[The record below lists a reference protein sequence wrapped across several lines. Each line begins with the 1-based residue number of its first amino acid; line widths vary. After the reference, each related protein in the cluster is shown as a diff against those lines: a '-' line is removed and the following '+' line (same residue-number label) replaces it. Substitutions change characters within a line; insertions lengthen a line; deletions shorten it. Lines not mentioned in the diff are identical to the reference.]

1 MFLEKFKYINID
13 TNLFNKICDN
23 LNTITP
29 DNILCDNNHR
39 DKNNYVLILIENNVL
54 DFIIK
59 HNIKLYYTYDKLL
72 FFKCDNLN
80 AIKETNN
87 IYVFKTVDY
96 LNILLKLLAMQIRN
110 IIIYYNYMENENV
123 HKYIYNVNELYEKN
137 VIDCYFYGS
146 STIITNNIEKK
157 NQGTNEN
164 HLGAIFRNFSNFL
177 FRQNF
182 MTKNIM
188 EKQEFTVPLGV

>member
-13 TNLFNKICDN
+13 TNLFNKIGDNLNTITPDNILCDN

-39 DKNNYVLILIENNVL
+39 DENNYVLILLENNVL
-54 DFIIK
+54 DFINK
-59 HNIKLYYTYDKLL
+59 HNIKLYYTYDKL

-87 IYVFKTVDY
+87 TYVFRTVDY
-96 LNILLKLLAMQIRN
+96 LNILLKLLTMQIRN

-123 HKYIYNVNELYEKN
+123 HKYIYNINELYEKN

-146 STIITNNIEKK
+146 STII
-157 NQGTNEN
+157 
-164 HLGAIFRNFSNFL
+164 
-177 FRQNF
+177 
-182 MTKNIM
+182 
-188 EKQEFTVPLGV
+188 V

>member
-13 TNLFNKICDN
+13 TYLFNKICDN

-59 HNIKLYYTYDKLL
+59 HNIKLYYIYDKLL
-72 FFKCDNLN
+72 FFKCDNIN
-80 AIKETNN
+80 SIKETNN

-110 IIIYYNYMENENV
+110 IIIYYNYKENENV
-123 HKYIYNVNELYEKN
+123 HKYIYNINELYEKN

-146 STIITNNIEKK
+146 STIITNNID
-157 NQGTNEN
+157 
-164 HLGAIFRNFSNFL
+164 
-177 FRQNF
+177 
-182 MTKNIM
+182 NIM
-188 EKQEFTVPLGV
+188 VKLNTL

>member
-39 DKNNYVLILIENNVL
+39 YKNNYVLILIENNVL

-59 HNIKLYYTYDKLL
+59 HNIKLYYTYGRLL
-72 FFKCDNLN
+72 FFKCDNIN
-80 AIKETNN
+80 SIKETNN

-110 IIIYYNYMENENV
+110 IIIYYNYKENENV
-123 HKYIYNVNELYEKN
+123 HKYIYNINELYEKN
-137 VIDCYFYGS
+137 VIDCYFYGH
-146 STIITNNIEKK
+146 
-157 NQGTNEN
+157 Q
-164 HLGAIFRNFSNFL
+164 
-177 FRQNF
+177 Q
-182 MTKNIM
+182 
-188 EKQEFTVPLGV
+188 

>member
-54 DFIIK
+54 DFINK
-59 HNIKLYYTYDKLL
+59 HNIKLYYTYDKSL

-96 LNILLKLLAMQIRN
+96 LNILLKLLAKQIRN

-123 HKYIYNVNELYEKN
+123 HKYMYNINELYEKN

-146 STIITNNIEKK
+146 STIINNNIDSIMLLFKK
-157 NQGTNEN
+157 
-164 HLGAIFRNFSNFL
+164 
-177 FRQNF
+177 
-182 MTKNIM
+182 
-188 EKQEFTVPLGV
+188 

>member
-23 LNTITP
+23 LNTITL

-137 VIDCYFYGS
+137 VIDCYFTGH
-146 STIITNNIEKK
+146 
-157 NQGTNEN
+157 Q
-164 HLGAIFRNFSNFL
+164 
-177 FRQNF
+177 Q
-182 MTKNIM
+182 
-188 EKQEFTVPLGV
+188 

>member
-54 DFIIK
+54 DFINK
-59 HNIKLYYTYDKLL
+59 HNKKLYYTYDKLL
-72 FFKCDNLN
+72 FFKCDNIN
-80 AIKETNN
+80 SIKETNN

-110 IIIYYNYMENENV
+110 IIIYYNYKENENV
-123 HKYIYNVNELYEKN
+123 YK
-137 VIDCYFYGS
+137 
-146 STIITNNIEKK
+146 
-157 NQGTNEN
+157 
-164 HLGAIFRNFSNFL
+164 
-177 FRQNF
+177 
-182 MTKNIM
+182 
-188 EKQEFTVPLGV
+188 

>member
-29 DNILCDNNHR
+29 DNILC
-39 DKNNYVLILIENNVL
+39 VIILIENNVL
-54 DFIIK
+54 DFISK
-59 HNIKLYYTYDKLL
+59 HDIKLYYTYDKLL

-80 AIKETNN
+80 AIEETNN

-123 HKYIYNVNELYEKN
+123 HKYIYNINELYEEN

-146 STIITNNIEKK
+146 STIITNDID
-157 NQGTNEN
+157 
-164 HLGAIFRNFSNFL
+164 
-177 FRQNF
+177 
-182 MTKNIM
+182 NIM
-188 EKQEFTVPLGV
+188 VLFKK

>member
-54 DFIIK
+54 DFINK
-59 HNIKLYYTYDKLL
+59 HIIKLYYTYDKLL

-96 LNILLKLLAMQIRN
+96 LNILLKLLTMQIRN
-110 IIIYYNYMENENV
+110 IIIYYNYKEN
-123 HKYIYNVNELYEKN
+123 
-137 VIDCYFYGS
+137 
-146 STIITNNIEKK
+146 
-157 NQGTNEN
+157 
-164 HLGAIFRNFSNFL
+164 
-177 FRQNF
+177 
-182 MTKNIM
+182 
-188 EKQEFTVPLGV
+188 

>member
-1 MFLEKFKYINID
+1 MILEKFKYINID

-29 DNILCDNNHR
+29 DNILCDNNNR

-54 DFIIK
+54 DFINK

-72 FFKCDNLN
+72 FFKYDNIN
-80 AIKETNN
+80 SIKETNN

-96 LNILLKLLAMQIRN
+96 LNSLLKLLAIQIRN

-123 HKYIYNVNELYEKN
+123 HKYMYNINELYEKN

-146 STIITNNIEKK
+146 STIINNNIDSIMLLFKK
-157 NQGTNEN
+157 
-164 HLGAIFRNFSNFL
+164 
-177 FRQNF
+177 
-182 MTKNIM
+182 
-188 EKQEFTVPLGV
+188 

>member
-110 IIIYYNYMENENV
+110 I
-123 HKYIYNVNELYEKN
+123 L
-137 VIDCYFYGS
+137 
-146 STIITNNIEKK
+146 
-157 NQGTNEN
+157 
-164 HLGAIFRNFSNFL
+164 
-177 FRQNF
+177 
-182 MTKNIM
+182 
-188 EKQEFTVPLGV
+188 

>member
-54 DFIIK
+54 DFINK

-72 FFKCDNLN
+72 FFECDNIN
-80 AIKETNN
+80 SIKETNN

-96 LNILLKLLAMQIRN
+96 LNSLLKLLAKQIRN

-123 HKYIYNVNELYEKN
+123 HKYMYNINELYEKN

-146 STIITNNIEKK
+146 STIINNNIDSIMLLFKK
-157 NQGTNEN
+157 
-164 HLGAIFRNFSNFL
+164 
-177 FRQNF
+177 
-182 MTKNIM
+182 
-188 EKQEFTVPLGV
+188 

>member
-59 HNIKLYYTYDKLL
+59 HNIKLYCTL
-72 FFKCDNLN
+72 
-80 AIKETNN
+80 
-87 IYVFKTVDY
+87 
-96 LNILLKLLAMQIRN
+96 
-110 IIIYYNYMENENV
+110 
-123 HKYIYNVNELYEKN
+123 
-137 VIDCYFYGS
+137 
-146 STIITNNIEKK
+146 
-157 NQGTNEN
+157 
-164 HLGAIFRNFSNFL
+164 
-177 FRQNF
+177 
-182 MTKNIM
+182 
-188 EKQEFTVPLGV
+188 

>member
-1 MFLEKFKYINID
+1 MFSEKFKYINID

-110 IIIYYNYMENENV
+110 IIIYYNYMENESV

-146 STIITNNIEKK
+146 STIITNNID
-157 NQGTNEN
+157 
-164 HLGAIFRNFSNFL
+164 
-177 FRQNF
+177 
-182 MTKNIM
+182 NIM
-188 EKQEFTVPLGV
+188 VKLNNL

>member
-87 IYVFKTVDY
+87 IYVFKNCRLSKY
-96 LNILLKLLAMQIRN
+96 FIK
-110 IIIYYNYMENENV
+110 IIGNAN
-123 HKYIYNVNELYEKN
+123 
-137 VIDCYFYGS
+137 
-146 STIITNNIEKK
+146 
-157 NQGTNEN
+157 
-164 HLGAIFRNFSNFL
+164 
-177 FRQNF
+177 
-182 MTKNIM
+182 
-188 EKQEFTVPLGV
+188 

>member
-80 AIKETNN
+80 AIIETNN
-87 IYVFKTVDY
+87 IYVFKTFS
-96 LNILLKLLAMQIRN
+96 RN
-110 IIIYYNYMENENV
+110 I
-123 HKYIYNVNELYEKN
+123 
-137 VIDCYFYGS
+137 
-146 STIITNNIEKK
+146 
-157 NQGTNEN
+157 
-164 HLGAIFRNFSNFL
+164 
-177 FRQNF
+177 
-182 MTKNIM
+182 
-188 EKQEFTVPLGV
+188 